1 MKVKMTKKK
10 KQQKK
15 ETKIQ
20 ILQCER
26 FRKTLTIKRKDIRTV
41 TLIILFIYKN
51 KNSLVETIKIRLLM
65 AATVWY

>member
-26 FRKTLTIKRKDIRTV
+26 FRKTLAIKRKDIRTV